1 MPILKKEFEI
11 GNKKI
16 WVRQASGMERL
27 KFETLLAKTFRKFK
41 HFGLDQ
47 EEWTDEQQEEFMTAL
62 EDAGGDVNSQMREM
76 IPPCLPD
83 DFDVNMLDKD
93 ELLEVFNFVRGIDEP
108 EGAIPLDS
116 QARQPLPYVR
126 HTKALFPAIY

>member
-11 GNKKI
+11 GTKKI

-41 HFGLDQ
+41 HFGLNQD
-47 EEWTDEQQEEFMTAL
+47 EWTDEQQEEFMVAL
-62 EDAGGDVNSQMREM
+62 EDVGGDVNSQITEM

-93 ELLEVFNFVRGIDEP
+93 ELMQVFNFVRGIGEP

-116 QARQPLPYVR
+116 
-126 HTKALFPAIY
+126 

>member
-11 GNKKI
+11 GEKKI

-27 KFETLLAKTFRKFK
+27 KFETLLAKTFRKHK

-47 EEWTDEQQEEFMTAL
+47 AEWTDDQQEEFMVAL
-62 EDAGGDVNSQMREM
+62 EDVGGDVTTQMRDM

-93 ELLEVFNFVRGIDEP
+93 ELMEVFNFVRGIGEP

-116 QARQPLPYVR
+116 
-126 HTKALFPAIY
+126 

>member
-1 MPILKKEFEI
+1 MPILKKEFDI

-47 EEWTDEQQEEFMTAL
+47 AEWTEDQQVEFMEAL
-62 EDAGGDVNSQMREM
+62 EDAGGDASSQMRDM
-76 IPPCLPD
+76 IPPCLPEG
-83 DFDVNMLDKD
+83 FDINMLDKD
-93 ELLEVFNFVRGIDEP
+93 DLMDIFSFVRGMDEP
-108 EGAIPLDS
+108 EGAVPLD
-116 QARQPLPYVR
+116 
-126 HTKALFPAIY
+126 F

>member
-11 GNKKI
+11 GTKKI

-27 KFETLLAKTFRKFK
+27 KFETLLAKTFRRFK

-47 EEWTDEQQEEFMTAL
+47 DEWTDEQQEEFMTAL
-62 EDAGGDVNSQMREM
+62 EDVGGDVNSQIREM

-93 ELLEVFNFVRGIDEP
+93 ELMQVFNFVRGIGEP

-116 QARQPLPYVR
+116 
-126 HTKALFPAIY
+126 

>member
-27 KFETLLAKTFRKFK
+27 KFETVLAKTFRKFK

-47 EEWTDEQQEEFMTAL
+47 SEWTDEQQEEFM
-62 EDAGGDVNSQMREM
+62 
-76 IPPCLPD
+76 IPPCLPEG
-83 DFDVNMLDKD
+83 FDVNMLDKD
-93 ELLEVFNFVRGIDEP
+93 ELMLIFNFVRGLDEP
-108 EGAIPLDS
+108 EGAIPLD
-116 QARQPLPYVR
+116 Y
-126 HTKALFPAIY
+126 

>member
-11 GNKKI
+11 GTKKI

-27 KFETLLAKTFRKFK
+27 KFETILAKTFRKFK

-47 EEWTDEQQEEFMTAL
+47 DKWTDEQQEEFMIAL
-62 EDAGGDVNSQMREM
+62 EDAGGDVTAQMRDM

-93 ELLEVFNFVRGIDEP
+93 ELMIIFNFVRGIDEP

-116 QARQPLPYVR
+116 
-126 HTKALFPAIY
+126 

>member
-27 KFETLLAKTFRKFK
+27 KFETVLAKTFRKFK

-47 EEWTDEQQEEFMTAL
+47 GEWTDEQQEEFMLAL
-62 EDAGGDVNSQMREM
+62 ELNDGDVSAQITNM
-76 IPPCLPD
+76 IPPCLPEG
-83 DFDVNMLDKD
+83 FDVNMLDKD
-93 ELLEVFNFVRGIDEP
+93 ELMLIFNFVRGLDEP
-108 EGAIPLDS
+108 EGAIPLD
-116 QARQPLPYVR
+116 Y
-126 HTKALFPAIY
+126 

>member
-27 KFETLLAKTFRKFK
+27 KFETLLAKTFRKHK

-47 EEWTDEQQEEFMTAL
+47 DEWTEEQQEEFLVAL
-62 EDAGGDVNSQMREM
+62 ENAGGDITAQMAEM

-83 DFDVNMLDKD
+83 DFDVNMLDKE
-93 ELLEVFNFVRGIDEP
+93 ELMTIFNFVRGIDEP
-108 EGAIPLDS
+108 EGAIPLD
-116 QARQPLPYVR
+116 
-126 HTKALFPAIY
+126 F

>member
-1 MPILKKEFEI
+1 MPVLKRQFDI
-11 GNKKI
+11 GDKTI

-47 EEWTDEQQEEFMTAL
+47 EEWTDEQQEEFMDAL
-62 EDAGGDVNSQMREM
+62 EAAGGDINSQMKEM

-83 DFDVNMLDKD
+83 GFDINTLDKD
-93 ELLEVFNFVRGIDEP
+93 ELMMIFNFVRGIGEP

-116 QARQPLPYVR
+116 
-126 HTKALFPAIY
+126 